1 MPPSLASLFRRRTL
15 APIQGARVT
24 HNPRP
29 RENFVAH
36 RRRLMDVDSEIEYET
51 DATDTLGLRFHVA
64 WYNAWKYGSSPT
76 ASDIHTS

>member
-1 MPPSLASLFRRRTL
+1 
-15 APIQGARVT
+15 
-24 HNPRP
+24 
-29 RENFVAH
+29 
-36 RRRLMDVDSEIEYET
+36 MDVGSGIEYET